1 MGVAPGARFGSYEVV
16 SSLGV
21 GGMGEVYQARDTKLG
36 RDVALK
42 IVRPEFAG
50 DPERVIRF
58 RREALAL
65 AAINHPHIAT
75 VHEFSEAEGTAF
87 LVMELVPGETLRDR
101 LSTGSVTLIEALRIG
116 KQVAEAL
123 EAAHDKGIIHRD
135 LKPANI
141 KITPDGAVKVLDFG
155 LAKALID
162 GDAGDVF
169 SQSPTAAASAGVILG
184 TLPYMSPE
192 QARGKPVDRR
202 TDIWSFGCVMFEL
215 MTQHRPFD
223 GDNTSDVIAAVLE
236 REPDWR
242 LLPPT
247 VPPAVD
253 RLLRRCLRKDSRQR
267 LRDIGD
273 ARMELAEALE
283 APAATVAPA
292 THRRKRFWS
301 FARAIAWLALGVIAG
316 AFVMRALRRDARPI
330 QPAGHFLM
338 SLPAGER
345 FANLDFPAVAMS
357 NDGSLIAYVG
367 TRGGRAQLFVRPLN
381 SLESRALPG
390 TNDAIAPFF
399 SPDHRW
405 VAFFAEG
412 KLKKV
417 PVEGGPPFTLCDAPI
432 GFGGSWGRD
441 DTIVFSPAT
450 GSGLSRVP
458 AAGGPP
464 TRVTQVN
471 AEKGEFSHRWPEWL
485 PDGET
490 VIFTIG
496 TVGSWDDAQIVA
508 QSVVSGRQTVLVRG
522 GTNPRYLPSGYLM
535 YAKGGTLLAAPFDAA
550 RLSVT
555 GAASPVIEN
564 VVQSFD
570 GAAQVGTSPSGALVY
585 LSGSFTS
592 DKRRLMGV
600 ERTGAVT
607 PLAAPADAY
616 AAPRVSPDR
625 RALAVIIAGTTE
637 DIWTYDMARGAL
649 AQVTFEGQSASPS
662 WTPDGQR
669 LTFSWNAN
677 GPGNLFSKML
687 AGGPQERLTTSDH
700 LQLPGSWS
708 GDGRRLAFV
717 ERHPTT
723 GRDLWILNEDR
734 AVRPFLASAYD
745 ETAPRFSPDGRLIA
759 YVSNESGRNEVYV
772 RAYAD
777 PSRKWQV
784 SPGGGA
790 EPVWDPG
797 GQELFFRAGDR
808 MMVAALGRSSS
819 PQFTEPRTLFEGKFE
834 KGTMDSANYD
844 VMSAPQRFVM
854 VEATDRASR
863 EDQLHLLIHWQPA
876 TVSR

>member
-1 MGVAPGARFGSYEVV
+1 MAVAPGARFGSYEVV

-21 GGMGEVYQARDTKLG
+21 GGMGEVYRARDTKLG

-50 DPERVIRF
+50 DPESVIRF

-65 AAINHPHIAT
+65 AAMNHPHIAT
-75 VHEFSEAEGTAF
+75 VHEFGETEGTAF

-101 LSTGSVTLIEALRIG
+101 LLAGSVSMIDALRIG

-141 KITPDGAVKVLDFG
+141 KITPEGAVKVLDFG
-155 LAKALID
+155 LAKALIA
-162 GDAGDVF
+162 GDARDGF

-223 GDNTSDVIAAVLE
+223 GDNSSDVIAAVLE

-242 LLPPT
+242 LLPSST
-247 VPPAVD
+247 PPAVD
-253 RLLRRCLRKDSRQR
+253 RVLRRCLRKDSRQR

-273 ARMELAEALE
+273 ARMELDEALE
-283 APAATVAPA
+283 APAAAVALA
-292 THRRKRFWS
+292 IRGREAFGS
-301 FARAIAWLALGVIAG
+301 FARAIAWLALGLIVG
-316 AFVMRALRRDARPI
+316 GLVTMALRRDTRPL
-330 QPAGHFLM
+330 QPAGHFLV

-390 TNDAIAPFF
+390 TNDAIGPFF

-417 PVEGGPPFTLCDAPI
+417 PVDGGTPFSLCDAPI
-432 GFGGSWGRD
+432 GFGGSWGPD
-441 DTIVFSPAT
+441 DTIVFAPAT

-458 AAGGPP
+458 ATGGPP

-485 PDGET
+485 PDGKT

-508 QSVVSGRQTVLVRG
+508 QSLVSGRQTVLVRG
-522 GTNPRYLPSGYLM
+522 GTNPRYLSSGHLM

-550 RLSVT
+550 RLSFT
-555 GAASPVIEN
+555 GAARPVIEN

-585 LSGSFTS
+585 VSGSFTS
-592 DKRRLMGV
+592 DKRRLIGV
-600 ERTGAVT
+600 QRSGAVA

-616 AAPRVSPDR
+616 AEPRLSPDSR
-625 RALAVIIAGTTE
+625 TLAVTIAGTTE
-637 DIWTYDMARGAL
+637 DIWTYDIARGAL
-649 AQVTFEGQSASPS
+649 AQVTFEGRSASPI

-669 LTFSWNAN
+669 LTFSWHAN
-677 GPGNLFSKML
+677 GPGNLFWKML
-687 AGGPQERLTTSDH
+687 AGGSQERLTTSDH

-708 GDGRRLAFV
+708 GNGGRLVFV
-717 ERHPTT
+717 ERDATT

-734 AVRPFLASAYD
+734 TTRPFLASAYD
-745 ETAPRFSPDGRLIA
+745 ETAPRFSPDGGLIA

-777 PSRKWQV
+777 PTRKWQV
-784 SPGGGA
+784 SRNGGA

-808 MMVAALGRSSS
+808 MMVTSLGLSSN
-819 PQFTEPRTLFEGKFE
+819 PQFAAPRTLFEGNFE

-844 VMSAPQRFVM
+844 VMAAPQRFVM
-854 VEATDRASR
+854 VEATERESH
-863 EDQLHLLIHWQPA
+863 EDQLHLLVNWQPSIA
-876 TVSR
+876 PR

>member
-1 MGVAPGARFGSYEVV
+1 MAVAPGARFGSYEVV

-42 IVRPEFAG
+42 IVRPELAG
-50 DPERVIRF
+50 DPERVVSF

-65 AAINHPHIAT
+65 AAMNHPHIAT
-75 VHEFSEAEGTAF
+75 VHEFNETEGTAF

-101 LSTGSVTLIEALRIG
+101 LLTGSVPMIEALRIG
-116 KQVAEAL
+116 RQVAEAL

-141 KITPDGAVKVLDFG
+141 KITPEGAVKVLDFG

-162 GDAGDVF
+162 DDARDGF
-169 SQSPTAAASAGVILG
+169 SRSPTAAVSAGVILG

-202 TDIWSFGCVMFEL
+202 ADIWSFGCVMFEL
-215 MTQHRPFD
+215 MTHHRPFD
-223 GDNTSDVIAAVLE
+223 GDTTSDVIAAVLE

-242 LLPPT
+242 LLPSKT
-247 VPPAVD
+247 PPAVD
-253 RLLRRCLRKDSRQR
+253 RVLRRCLRKDSRQR

-273 ARMELAEALE
+273 ARMELEEALE
-283 APAATVAPA
+283 GPAPAAPA
-292 THRRKRFWS
+292 ISRHGRFGL
-301 FARAIAWLALGVIAG
+301 FTQAIGWLALGLIAG
-316 AFVMRALRRDARPI
+316 GLLTWGLRRDAPPV

-345 FANLDFPAVAMS
+345 FAGLDFPAVAMS
-357 NDGSLIAYVG
+357 PDGSLVAYVG

-381 SLESRALPG
+381 RLESRALPG
-390 TNDAIAPFF
+390 TSDAIAPFF

-417 PVEGGPPFTLCDAPI
+417 PVDGGTPVTLCEAPI
-432 GFGGSWGRD
+432 GFGGSWGPD
-441 DTIVFSPAT
+441 GTIVFSPAT

-464 TRVTQVN
+464 TRVSQVN
-471 AEKGEFSHRWPEWL
+471 SEKGEFSHRWPEWL
-485 PDGET
+485 PDGKT
-490 VIFTIG
+490 VVFTIG
-496 TVGSWDDAQIVA
+496 SVGSWDDAQIVA

-522 GTNPRYLPSGYLM
+522 GTNPRYLPSGHLT
-535 YAKGGTLLAAPFDAA
+535 YAKGGTLLAVPFDAA

-555 GAASPVIEN
+555 GAAFPVIEN

-585 LSGSFTS
+585 VSGSFTS
-592 DKRRLMGV
+592 DKRRLIGV
-600 ERTGAVT
+600 ERSGAVA

-625 RALAVIIAGTTE
+625 QTLAVTIAGATE
-637 DIWTYDMARGAL
+637 DIWTYDIARAAL
-649 AQVTFEGQSASPS
+649 ARVTFEGRSASPI

-669 LTFSWNAN
+669 LTFSWHAN
-677 GPGNLFSKML
+677 GPGNLFWKML
-687 AGGPQERLTTSDH
+687 VGGPQERLGTSDH

-772 RAYAD
+772 RVVAD

-784 SPGGGA
+784 SLGGGA

-808 MMVAALGRSSS
+808 MMVTSPGLSSN
-819 PQFTEPRTLFEGKFE
+819 PHFTGARTLFEGKFE

-844 VMSAPQRFVM
+844 VMAAPQRFVM
-854 VEATDRASR
+854 VEATDRESR
-863 EDQLHLLIHWQPA
+863 EDQLHLLVNWQPSTA
-876 TVSR
+876 PR